1 MPENGVTHK
10 ELNVA
15 LGAQTA
21 LIIATMRRSEDR
33 QREDNKAVSDRV
45 THIERQGRTEN
56 IIASVLSSIFAF
68 LGAIVYNR
76 FTGGSG

>member
-1 MPENGVTHK
+1 MENGVTHK
-10 ELNVA
+10 ELNAA

-21 LIIATMRRSEDR
+21 LIIATVNRMEDR
-33 QREDNKAVSDRV
+33 LIEDNEDVSKRV
-45 THIERQGRTEN
+45 THLERQGRTEN